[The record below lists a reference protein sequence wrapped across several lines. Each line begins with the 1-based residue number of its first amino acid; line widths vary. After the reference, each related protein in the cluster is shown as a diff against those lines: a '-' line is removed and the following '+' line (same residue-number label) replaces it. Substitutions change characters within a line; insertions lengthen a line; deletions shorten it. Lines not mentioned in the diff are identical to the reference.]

1 MKYYLRIT
9 DVGIVI
15 RDNNIVNHVAAPTKI
30 AEYVTSGVQL
40 LYSGS
45 IGILADLSKIKD
57 NDNMIELDKTA
68 DWEKLLK
75 KRNDAEDVS
84 VYVDYFDMA
93 KRQLDTLK
101 LLEDCF
107 ELGLLELA
115 VGDDGDLLCRSGHHL
130 VFLERVGAEEAAE
143 AREGDRVGGEAGRGR
158 DPSNGASLA
167 GESDLRKADLR

>member
-1 MKYYLRIT
+1 MARFFILTNGTIPELQRLQDELRQRIVVKKVPHNDVKYYLRIT

-107 ELGLLELA
+107 
-115 VGDDGDLLCRSGHHL
+115 
-130 VFLERVGAEEAAE
+130 
-143 AREGDRVGGEAGRGR
+143 GR
-158 DPSNGASLA
+158 
-167 GESDLRKADLR
+167 RKM